1 MLNFFLRQLKNG
13 KKTLWHFFFYDIFT
27 CPFPTPSLTLQQT
40 EAHIS
45 REEPWNLV
53 SLCLS
58 IPMCLGASW
67 RTNSRPLSSSCQCW
81 NPKQWSLLENIL
93 KWINNLQQPGAKDY
107 SWYTKDLLK
116 PGNKSWREKFS
127 GKLEHS
133 NSKVLMHTGV
143 FRKLN
148 KMHAQERPGKIL
160 KSYH

>member
-1 MLNFFLRQLKNG
+1 MTFLLA
-13 KKTLWHFFFYDIFT
+13 
-27 CPFPTPSLTLQQT
+27 PSLLPPWLC
-40 EAHIS
+40 S
-45 REEPWNLV
+45 RQKPTFPGKSPEIWYH
-53 SLCLS
+53 CLS

-93 KWINNLQQPGAKDY
+93 KWINNLQRPGAKDY